1 MGQAGSKA
9 QEQGSGVTF
18 QTSGIPIQFSPN
30 LVSHLDAQSESDL
43 SRAASLEQ
51 HIQDRVKQ
59 ELQKLRS
66 REREAL
72 AAATQKAA
80 EENIG
85 MEKKGGLD
93 SNMLEQDI
101 NDLKKKLQK
110 RPTLGAEDKEVS
122 AQREKVISC
131 LKSHQGRS
139 LDCDHEVTA
148 FKESVAQ
155 LQRKF
160 VERYN

>member
-1 MGQAGSKA
+1 MGQADSKPQ
-9 QEQGSGVTF
+9 QEAGVTF
-18 QTSGIPIQFSPN
+18 QTSSIPIQFSPN
-30 LVSHLDAQSESDL
+30 LVNHLDAQSESDL

-72 AAATQKAA
+72 AAATQKYA
-80 EENIG
+80 EENIKK
-85 MEKKGGLD
+85 EKGKSGLN
-93 SNMLEQDI
+93 SVILEQDI
-101 NDLKKKLQK
+101 EALKKKLEK
-110 RPTLGAEDKEVS
+110 RPSLGDEDKSVS
-122 AQREKVISC
+122 AKREAVISC
-131 LKSHQGRS
+131 LKAHPGQS
-139 LDCDHEVTA
+139 LDCDAEVTA